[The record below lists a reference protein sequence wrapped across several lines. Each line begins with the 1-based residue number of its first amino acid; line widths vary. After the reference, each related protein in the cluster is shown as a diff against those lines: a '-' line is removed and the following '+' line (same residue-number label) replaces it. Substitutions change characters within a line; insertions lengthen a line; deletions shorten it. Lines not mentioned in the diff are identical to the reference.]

1 MIRSFSSILI
11 LLLCTALIT
20 KAETFTVTSTGDSGP
35 GTLREAIL
43 KSNANGTTEKDY
55 IYFNLPHTTWAE
67 RTISVNSHL
76 PEITGG
82 NLVID
87 GSTQSGTKLGL
98 SDARVILLRSNV
110 VDPNDSRYFALRLR
124 DVNDVEIYGM
134 ALTYKDDLNNNNGYG
149 ITMENARHIRIG
161 APGKGN
167 MVRGFLRGIYRE
179 KGSLEDVII
188 QSNMVGVK
196 EDGITGNAASID
208 LQNINGIILGG
219 TGAGEGNHLGAGG
232 VMFITT
238 GGKMII
244 TGNKMGINYT
254 GDRAINGCHLWLAG
268 PATEITFTDNHL
280 GNGTVYLNT
289 LKYPYTVKRNKM
301 GTDATGTIRLQ
312 TDPKEV
318 GIQSYNCPGG
328 IISENIIAGYSFAG
342 VSVNECYA
350 ATISNNE
357 MFCNGR
363 GINLNWY
370 EGPAGRP
377 KPFVDV
383 NGCEAGGTR
392 GIATPNS
399 KIEIFEPDYCG
410 HIDGGASCQ
419 GRKYIGTVTADA
431 NGKWFYPFTPAKGIL
446 VTATDAGG
454 ATSQYSIAELDYD
467 EGYKVTQPTCG
478 KSNGAIK
485 MKVKRGVIIGWKD
498 KDGNLIS
505 RDTSLKNLP
514 PGDYTFY
521 ISSSGCDNETCL
533 NGYWFRLED
542 HTPSI
547 DARYV
552 QISNTSCN
560 QSNGYIYNLYLNGTG
575 TNASPVYTWR
585 NELGEIVGNGAELRS
600 ARPGKYTFTLGIKE
614 DDCIATAG
622 PFEIKNTSGPVI
634 DISRAIIT
642 TATCGKPN
650 GSITG
655 VTISGTGIINYKWVN
670 AANTV
675 VGTSSNLLQV
685 TPGKYVLKYSDAS
698 GCAEAETDTFTV
710 ADKGSITLSTANM
723 IVTPAGCVTE
733 NGSITGIEITG
744 ATSFQWL
751 NESGQLISAT
761 RDLQNV
767 SPGKYR
773 LLLEN
778 ADGCNAT
785 TPLIEITRMQA
796 TGMRNMVMVTSPANC
811 NENNGAI
818 AELVITG
825 GTPVTYRWMNEN
837 DQLVSTAE
845 KPTGLAPGNY
855 KLYAT
860 DAGGCEQ
867 FIVSA
872 GIAKKDPP
880 VIDSRSIK
888 ITPDECSRS
897 TGAITGISVTGEL
910 PLSYAWYTG
919 NTTKGQ
925 NPSLTGIPSGEYYL
939 AATDKYGCK
948 VQTLPYFV
956 ANTETTL
963 PTPSAQ
969 SPAIIKGMPATITVA
984 VPQQGTYYLHAQPGM
999 QPLFSNNTG
1008 SFRLEGIVQNTP
1020 FYIRLQSGSCLSPF
1034 AEVMVKVVDEVKVVA
1049 PNAFS
1054 PNNDGVNDRFR
1065 IRAYGLS
1072 KLDYFTVFNRW
1083 GTPVFNTTNPEVWW
1097 DGQLNN
1103 ALQPAG
1109 TYMWIVKGKDIL
1121 GRDVQYSGHVLLI
1134 R

>member
-1 MIRSFSSILI
+1 MIRSFGSILTF
-11 LLLCTALIT
+11 LLCTALIT
-20 KAETFTVTSTGDSGP
+20 KAETFTVTATGDSGP

-43 KSNANGTTEKDY
+43 RSNANGTAEKDY
-55 IYFNLPHTTWAE
+55 IYFNLPYAIWAE
-67 RTISVNSHL
+67 RSISVNSHL

-87 GSTQSGTKLGL
+87 GTTQPGTKLGL
-98 SDARVILLRSNV
+98 SDAKVILLRSNV
-110 VDPNDSRYFALRLR
+110 VDPSDSRYFALRFR
-124 DVNDVEIYGM
+124 QANDIEIYGM
-134 ALTYKDDLNNNNGYG
+134 ALIHNNSFRYNEGYG
-149 ITMENARHIRIG
+149 ITLFDVRRIKMG

-167 MVRGFLRGIYRE
+167 LVYGFAKGIYTDN
-179 KGSLEDVII
+179 GLVEDLTM
-188 QSNMVGVK
+188 QSNMIGVM
-196 EDGITGNAASID
+196 EDGITGLTAS
-208 LQNINGIILGG
+208 LELYKINGLVLGG
-219 TGAGEGNHLGAGG
+219 TGAGEGNHFGAGSST
-232 VMFITT
+232 INTI
-238 GGKMII
+238 GGKLII
-244 TGNKMGINYT
+244 TGNRSGITYT
-254 GDRAINGCHLWLAG
+254 GDRQIDSYNFSLTG
-268 PATEITFTDNHL
+268 PATEITITDNHFGYGSIVL
-280 GNGTVYLNT
+280 FNLIHPFTVM
-289 LKYPYTVKRNKM
+289 RNKM
-301 GTDATGTIRLQ
+301 GTDASGTQTLQ
-312 TDPKEV
+312 TGPKGV
-318 GIQSYNCPGG
+318 AIQAFSCPGG
-328 IISENIIAGYSFAG
+328 IISENIISGCSSAGISI
-342 VSVNECYA
+342 SECYA

-357 MFCNGR
+357 MFCNQK
-363 GINLNWY
+363 GISLTWY
-370 EGPAGRP
+370 EAAGRP
-377 KPFVDV
+377 KPFADIS
-383 NGCEAGGTR
+383 GCEAGGTS

-399 KIEIFEPDYCG
+399 KIEIFEADYCPRL
-410 HIDGGASCQ
+410 DGGITCQ
-419 GRKYIGTVTADA
+419 GRKRIATVTADA
-431 NGKWFYPFTPAKGIL
+431 DGKWFYPSPPAKGII

-454 ATSQYSIAELDYD
+454 ATSEYSIAELDYN

-485 MKVKRGVIIGWKD
+485 MKVKRGIIIGWKD

-505 RDTSLKNLP
+505 TDTSLNNLP
-514 PGDYTFY
+514 AGYYLFY
-521 ISSSGCDNETCL
+521 ISSSGCSNETCV
-533 NGYWFRLED
+533 NGFAFKLED

-547 DARYV
+547 DSRYV
-552 QISNTSCN
+552 QVGNASCN
-560 QSNGYIYNLYLNGTG
+560 QNNGYIYNLYLNGT
-575 TNASPVYTWR
+575 TANPVYTWR

-622 PFEIKNTSGPVI
+622 PFEIKNTSGPNI

-642 TATCGKPN
+642 TATCGKAN

-655 VTISGTGIINYKWVN
+655 VTITGTGTINYKWVN
-670 AANTV
+670 AANMV
-675 VGTSSNLLQV
+675 AGTSPDLTQV
-685 TPGKYVLKYSDAS
+685 APGKYVLKYSDAS
-698 GCAEAETDTFTV
+698 GCMEAETDSFTV

-723 IVTPAGCVTE
+723 IVTPAGCVAE
-733 NGSITGIEITG
+733 NGSITGIETTA

-751 NESGQLISAT
+751 NESGQTISAA
-761 RDLQNV
+761 RDLQNA

-778 ADGCNAT
+778 ADGCTAT
-785 TPLIEITRMQA
+785 TPFIEVTRRQA

-818 AELVITG
+818 TELVITG

-837 DQLVSTAE
+837 DQLISNAE

-880 VIDSRSIK
+880 VIDSRNMK
-888 ITPDECSRS
+888 IIPDECSRS
-897 TGAITGISVTGEL
+897 TGAINGITVTGEL

-919 NTTKGQ
+919 NTAKGQ
-925 NPSLTGIPSGEYYL
+925 SLSLTGIPTGEYYL

-948 VQTLPYFV
+948 VQTSPYFV
-956 ANTETTL
+956 ANTEAIL

-969 SPAIIKGMPATITVA
+969 SPAIIKGMPATITVTT
-984 VPQQGTYYLHAQPGM
+984 PQQGTYYIHVQPGT
-999 QPLFSNNTG
+999 QPLLSNSTG
-1008 SFRLEGIVQNTP
+1008 SFRLEGILQNTP
-1020 FYIRLQSGSCLSPF
+1020 FFIRLQSGSCLSPF

-1065 IRAYGLS
+1065 IHAYGLS
-1072 KLDYFTVFNRW
+1072 KLDYFTVYNRW
-1083 GTPVFNTTNPEVWW
+1083 GAPVFNTTNPEAWW
-1097 DGQLNN
+1097 NGQLNN
-1103 ALQPAG
+1103 VLQPAG

-1121 GRDVQYSGHVLLI
+1121 GKDVQYSGHVLLI